1 MAKAKILVVEDEMI
15 SAAALRSDLK
25 GMGYEV
31 CPLAS
36 SGEKAIEIAETEH
49 PDVVLMDVRLRGEMD
64 GIEASREIRSRV
76 GAPSIFMSGY
86 SVEAV
91 KGMMGNVESFR
102 LITKPVQTEDVK
114 DAIASVLRERN
125 E

>member
-1 MAKAKILVVEDEMI
+1 
-15 SAAALRSDLK
+15 
-25 GMGYEV
+25 
-31 CPLAS
+31 
-36 SGEKAIEIAETEH
+36 
-49 PDVVLMDVRLRGEMD
+49 LRGEMD

-91 KGMMGNVESFR
+91 KGMMGNVESSR